1 MATQSVHP
9 FRSEQDK
16 AEFEAL
22 YTRRAAAW
30 PVASETMELDTP
42 SGRTFVRVSGR
53 ATDPPLVLLSGMR
66 GTSLMWIPNI
76 AALSA
81 RYRVYALDTIIDV
94 GRSVARRGIST
105 PDDLVLWVDEVLGV
119 LVPEGPLNLMGM
131 SYGGWLASLYAL
143 RSPER
148 LRKVVLLAPGGS
160 VLRFSFWFFA
170 RVMFLALRLPGSQGD
185 AMLRTLRWVFHDMV
199 ESGEAGR
206 AYVEQDLAAMVKS
219 GRFFVLPRLVWPTVF
234 DDAAWRRFGVPA
246 LFLVGEHEKIYSP
259 RAAVRR
265 LERVAPRVRAE
276 IVPAAG
282 HDLTFVQPGL
292 VAAKVLDF
300 LAA

>member
-22 YTRRAAAW
+22 YARRAAAW
-30 PVASETMELDTP
+30 PVPSETMELDTP
-42 SGRTFVRVSGR
+42 AGRTFVRVSGR
-53 ATDPPLVLLSGMR
+53 ASDPPLVLLSGMR
-66 GTSLMWIPNI
+66 GTSLIRIPNI

-81 RYRVYALDTIIDV
+81 RYRVYALDSIIDV

-105 PDDLVLWVDEVLGV
+105 PDDLALWLDEVLGV

-131 SYGGWLASLYAL
+131 SYGGWLAGLYAL
-143 RSPER
+143 RSRSDCGGWCCSPWR
-148 LRKVVLLAPGGS
+148 QRAPILVL
-160 VLRFSFWFFA
+160 VLRA
-170 RVMFLALRLPGSQGD
+170 GDKVGRVRGGPP
-185 AMLRTLRWVFHDMV
+185 
-199 ESGEAGR
+199 R
-206 AYVEQDLAAMVKS
+206 AQ
-219 GRFFVLPRLVWPTVF
+219 
-234 DDAAWRRFGVPA
+234 

-265 LERVAPRVRAE
+265 LERVAPGVRAE
-276 IVPAAG
+276 IVPGAG

-292 VAAKVLDF
+292 VAARVLEF